1 MALTISVARGYTFTS
16 EVRFDVDDLNAA
28 ALPTITIA
36 GSVGSSELAASSVN
50 STHIKPGPIAY
61 AVTTGSANAYV
72 AAPSPGLSALT
83 AGAWLILKLN
93 FTNTGAATLNV
104 NSLGAVALKKLADQD
119 VEAGDLRSGAM
130 VEVRY
135 DGTYWQ
141 LAEPN
146 LPDRLY
152 GELGGTVN
160 TYTTTLAGI
169 TIGDVSDL
177 TGRMLVLKVGAA
189 LTNTGASTLNVNGL
203 GAVSVRAPDN
213 AVLSA
218 GALTAGRFVAVTFD
232 GANWQLLNSTSF
244 TLPNVGPGAGAIA
257 YPTSI
262 TLDVNGRVTA
272 ASAGSAPAS
281 TSAAMAVF
289 DPSGALTSI
298 NTVSSDATADTV
310 TITAHG
316 WSDGQLIWF
325 TGAGIGGTTAY
336 VPYYVDVVDA
346 DTVKLHTTKA
356 GAIAASLSD
365 LVNISSTGAAVVQ
378 VDRWTASP
386 FSGTPNN
393 IDGIVKNDSTKQYF
407 VDFKTALASANYN
420 VASIA
425 TALLGGPAYPH
436 HPYSTTPTTEGF
448 WIAWSV
454 PSVGDVASTRAALEV
469 RLLA

>member
-1 MALTISVARGYTFTS
+1 
-16 EVRFDVDDLNAA
+16 
-28 ALPTITIA
+28 
-36 GSVGSSELAASSVN
+36 
-50 STHIKPGPIAY
+50 
-61 AVTTGSANAYV
+61 
-72 AAPSPGLSALT
+72 
-83 AGAWLILKLN
+83 
-93 FTNTGAATLNV
+93 V

-152 GELGGTVN
+152 GELGGAVN

-257 YPTSI
+257 YPASI

-272 ASAGSAPAS
+272 ASAGSAPAG
-281 TSAAMAVF
+281 TVRATVVF
-289 DPSGALTSI
+289 DGSVSVSTL
-298 NTVSSDATADTV
+298 NTASSDATADTV
-310 TITAHG
+310 TFASAHS
-316 WSDGQLIWF
+316 WSTGRLIWF
-325 TGAGIGGTTAY
+325 DTTSIGGTAANT
-336 VPYYVDVVDA
+336 PYYVEVTAA

-356 GAIAASLSD
+356 GALALSPGD
-365 LVNISSTGAAVVQ
+365 VVNISSTGASTNPG
-378 VDRWTASP
+378 RYWASSP
-386 FSGTPNN
+386 LLGTPGNV
-393 IDGIVKNDSTKQYF
+393 DGVIKDNTNTWFY
-407 VDFKTALASANYN
+407 VDFTTALADANYVVTGSVLAQAGLAGAYFGIPN
-420 VASIA
+420 ALQPTAAGLWVSAASSGYFASARIAVACI
-425 TALLGGPAYPH
+425 
-436 HPYSTTPTTEGF
+436 
-448 WIAWSV
+448 
-454 PSVGDVASTRAALEV
+454 
-469 RLLA
+469 